1 MRALPLSS
9 LHLPARPGG
18 AALAQSAKLLP
29 PSRLSTHP
37 HSAPG
42 CRRQAASGC
51 WRRQAAQH
59 VESGAFVA
67 PQLVAVASL
76 GDEPWARPSLRFQ
89 ERSYGRPARYQRL
102 RHRRQAVPKWPVSHS
117 QSPRRRAV
125 GGGGEWG
132 GAQRASRCV
141 GQARLSRQLD
151 GMRAEMHGCLLDR
164 HSGRAQKA
172 RSPRRGSHG
181 CVSECARP
189 EATASKCVAAHVA
202 ARLRACVPVPRV
214 LEFK

>member
-67 PQLVAVASL
+67 PQLVAVAFL

-89 ERSYGRPARYQRL
+89 ERSHGRPARYQRL

-125 GGGGEWG
+125 SGGGEWG
-132 GAQRASRCV
+132 GAQRAPRCV
-141 GQARLSRQLD
+141 GQAALASARWDARRNAQLLV
-151 GMRAEMHGCLLDR
+151 GQIL
-164 HSGRAQKA
+164 
-172 RSPRRGSHG
+172 
-181 CVSECARP
+181 RP
-189 EATASKCVAAHVA
+189 CTEGEEPEK
-202 ARLRACVPVPRV
+202 R
-214 LEFK
+214 

>member
-1 MRALPLSS
+1 MRRVPSCCL
-9 LHLPARPGG
+9 R
-18 AALAQSAKLLP
+18 AASQHTLIQ
-29 PSRLSTHP
+29 
-37 HSAPG
+37 
-42 CRRQAASGC
+42 RQAAGGKRRAVAGGGKRRSMLKK
-51 WRRQAAQH
+51 WRVRT
-59 VESGAFVA
+59 FVA

-89 ERSYGRPARYQRL
+89 ERSYGRPARYHRL
-102 RHRRQAVPKWPVSHS
+102 RRRRQAVPKWPVSHS
-117 QSPRRRAV
+117 QNPRRRAV
-125 GGGGEWG
+125 GGGGESG
-132 GAQRASRCV
+132 VELSAHLDVLCR
-141 GQARLSRQLD
+141 RLSRQLD